1 MKLRQN
7 LTEKIIRDLIK
18 LEPAEF
24 LGVCTVVDVRPLD
37 EDGNP
42 KDFEVLWSEVVDKI
56 DELNRVRK
64 RNLYSLV
71 RAAIKGRNK

>member
-7 LTEKIIRDLIK
+7 LTEKIIRDLVK

-24 LGVCTVVDVRPLD
+24 LGVCTVIDARPLD
-37 EDGNP
+37 QDENP
-42 KDFEVLWSEVVDKI
+42 KDFEVLWGEVVDKV
-56 DELNRVRK
+56 DRLNRVRK

-71 RAAIKGRNK
+71 RAAIKERNK